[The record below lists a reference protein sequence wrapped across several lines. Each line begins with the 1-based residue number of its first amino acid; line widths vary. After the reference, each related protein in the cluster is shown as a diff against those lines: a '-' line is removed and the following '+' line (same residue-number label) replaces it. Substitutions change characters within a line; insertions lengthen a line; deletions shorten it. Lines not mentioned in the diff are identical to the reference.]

1 MLDEIAD
8 ELADALSEHPATPK
22 VSDALVLEIYEK
34 VVERARDGDIQASL
48 VILELAAHQREPE

>member
-8 ELADALSEHPATPK
+8 ELADALSEHPETPK